1 MRLSGRFAMFGCH
14 VSAWLSFGSLGH
26 FARAMQ
32 FDYQDK
38 HYHTIRASDLQRDG
52 MGLELDLGSRAVAE
66 VFYSDAT
73 GDFTVSLFEQ
83 SLPLPVIERLIAE
96 ARVDLLPAGERLDK

>member
-1 MRLSGRFAMFGCH
+1 
-14 VSAWLSFGSLGH
+14 
-26 FARAMQ
+26 MQ

-38 HYHTIRASDLQRDG
+38 HYHTIRASDLRRDG
-52 MGLELDLGSRAVAE
+52 MGLELHLGSRVVAE

-83 SLPLPVIERLIAE
+83 GLPLPLIERLIAE
-96 ARVDLLPAGERLDK
+96 ARVDLLPAEESLDK